1 MANKPFPIPFSTG
14 TTARNTHA
22 EHILTRY
29 TAVHNLTDIC
39 WTKCITGAIKSKGLD
54 KSEESCAK
62 NCVDRFL
69 DANFLVI
76 KQLEN
81 VRQQ

>member
-1 MANKPFPIPFSTG
+1 M
-14 TTARNTHA
+14 
-22 EHILTRY
+22 
-29 TAVHNLTDIC
+29 HNLTDIC
-39 WTKCITGAIKSKGLD
+39 WTKCVTSTIKSGKLD

-69 DANFLVI
+69 DANFAVI

-81 VRQQ
+81 MRTQ